1 MKEKYNKRY
10 EEQVRRKFCSWLK
23 KHHSRWFISK
33 KNPIKVAIPTK
44 EISFRMDR
52 LSPDIDVL
60 AYCKASDKLISYE
73 VKGPTRKYK
82 DHYIIERNGKMVGS
96 QAYKG
101 DLGKLQKGN
110 QERYKIEKI
119 SRPHYPD
126 FGITYK
132 GIGEALFN
140 LRYVDQSFLVL
151 PEVVYLSHFSHPVF
165 LNILLDRLLPLGLI
179 KYDYYLHVKDN
190 KLDIKEFEV
199 IRKAKDSSLW
209 KRYNESLK
217 RESDI
222 IEFEYEGEVRR
233 YLKNKLEKGEL

>member
-1 MKEKYNKRY
+1 MKEKYNKKH
-10 EEQVRRKFCSWLK
+10 EEQVRRELCSWLK
-23 KHHSRWFISK
+23 KHHSDWFISEK
-33 KNPIKVAIPTK
+33 PRKVAIPAK

-60 AYCKASDKLISYE
+60 AYCRASDRLVSFE
-73 VKGPTRKYK
+73 VKGPISKYK
-82 DHYIIERNGKMVGS
+82 DHFIIKRNGKIVGS

-101 DLGKLQKGN
+101 NLGKLQKGN

-126 FGITYK
+126 FGIIYK
-132 GIGEALFN
+132 GMGEALFN

-165 LNILLDRLLPLGLI
+165 VDILLDRLLPLGLI
-179 KYDYYLHVKDN
+179 KYDYYLHVENN
-190 KLDIKEFEV
+190 KLDIKEFKV
-199 IRKAKDSSLW
+199 VRKAKVSSLW

>member
-1 MKEKYNKRY
+1 MKEKYNKKY
-10 EEQVRRKFCSWLK
+10 EEQARRELCSWLK
-23 KHHSRWFISK
+23 KHHSDWFIS

-60 AYCKASDKLISYE
+60 AYCKASDKLISFE
-73 VKGPTRKYK
+73 VKGPIRKYK
-82 DHYIIERNGKMVGS
+82 DHFMIKRNGKIVGS

-101 DLGKLQKGN
+101 DLAKLQKGN
-110 QERYKIEKI
+110 QKEYKIEKI

-151 PEVVYLSHFSHPVF
+151 PEVVYLSHLPTPY
-165 LNILLDRLLPLGLI
+165 LLI
-179 KYDYYLHVKDN
+179 
-190 KLDIKEFEV
+190 FC
-199 IRKAKDSSLW
+199 
-209 KRYNESLK
+209 
-217 RESDI
+217 
-222 IEFEYEGEVRR
+222 
-233 YLKNKLEKGEL
+233 